1 MKRSSGLY
9 RRTWKDAAGKPHE
22 SPTWWGR
29 FKDAR
34 GKWQR
39 VALFRDSVASLAELV
54 RLQCNAEKEAVNIL
68 PGNLDELQQHAN
80 RPIAEHVTA
89 YVTGLKIDNRDA
101 DHIRI
106 AEWTL
111 NRLIAM
117 GDWKRVGDISINS
130 VRSILASLTGQKKT
144 VSYRNKFISRA
155 KAFDNWLA
163 KDGRIQSRK
172 LAGLKKVS
180 EEDAEKRRARRPLE
194 SAEVLALLKAAPVNR
209 AAVYRFL
216 VFTGLRRGELR
227 QLRWSDLRLNAEN
240 PFISLRPE
248 TTKNGKAAQVPLH
261 PDLLAWVQEQPDAT
275 GDGFIFASV
284 PDVATL
290 KKDLAR
296 AGIPFVDASGRRVDI
311 HALRHTFCTLL
322 ALSGA
327 TMRAAQTLMRHSDPK
342 LTANVYSQVA
352 ADVNSAAISRLNLN
366 SEPHQITVLKMSQ
379 NGDSARRDKARH
391 NRDLTSASGVS
402 TLETL
407 GPSTQVD

>member
-1 MKRSSGLY
+1 MKKASGLY
-9 RRTWKDAAGKPHE
+9 RRTWKDKAGKAHQ

-29 FKDAR
+29 YKDAK
-34 GKWQR
+34 GNWQR
-39 VALFRDSVASLAELV
+39 VALFRDGVASLAELV
-54 RLQCNAEKEAVNIL
+54 RLQTNAEKEAANIL

-89 YVTGLKIDNRDA
+89 YITALKIDNRDA

-111 NRLIAM
+111 NKLIAM
-117 GDWKRVGDISINS
+117 GVWKVVGDISITS
-130 VRSILASLTGQKKT
+130 MRAILASLTGQKKT

-172 LAGLKKVS
+172 LEGLKKVS
-180 EEDAEKRRARRPLE
+180 EEDAEKKRARRPLE
-194 SAEVLALLKAAPVNR
+194 AGEVVALLNAAPPPR

-227 QLRWSDLRLNAEN
+227 QLRWSDLRLNAES
-240 PFISLRPE
+240 PFIYLRPE
-248 TTKNGKAAQVPLH
+248 ITKNRKAGQIPLH
-261 PDLLAWVQEQPDAT
+261 PDLLAWVKEQPDST

-290 KKDLAR
+290 KKDLAS

-327 TMRAAQTLMRHSDPK
+327 TMKAAQTLMRHSDPK

-352 ADVNSAAISRLNLN
+352 ADVNTAAISRLKLH
-366 SEPHQITVLKMSQ
+366 SEPQQITVLKMSQ
-379 NGDSARRDKARH
+379 NGDSARRDRVRH
-391 NRDLTSASGVS
+391 NRNLTSASGVS
-402 TLETL
+402 TLPTTR
-407 GPSTQVD
+407 PSTQVD